1 MSQSSSGEKTEK
13 ASAKK
18 KRDARK
24 RGEVHKS
31 QDAISALSM
40 LVMFATLNALWPKG
54 WNALQLFM
62 SQYLSDSYIATQA
75 SNINNQSMQE
85 VYSSLLMSASN
96 FLIPV
101 FGVAVLVGVIGNVI
115 QTGPIFVPNR
125 VTPKFS
131 KINPIN
137 GFKRMFSIASV
148 VELIKSFCKVILFGV
163 LVYQT
168 IAKQLTEYPG
178 MMTWQ
183 VGDAINS
190 IMEVS
195 FKLGMKVGAAFL
207 MLSLVDMFYQWWKF
221 EKDLRMTKQEV
232 KEEYKQLEG
241 DPKIKS
247 KIRQKQRSMSARR
260 MMEQVSSAN
269 VVVTNPTH
277 FAVALR
283 YDEKVDKAPVIV
295 AKGQDY
301 LAQKIKEK
309 AQEHDIVIVENKPV
323 ARALYSACEIG
334 DQIPPQMY
342 QAIADIL
349 VYVYR
354 LKKDGKGSMS

>member
-1 MSQSSSGEKTEK
+1 VSQSGAGEKTEK

-24 RGEVHKS
+24 KGEVHKS

-40 LVMFATLNALWPKG
+40 VVMFATIYAMWSTAFSTFQTFL
-54 WNALQLFM
+54 
-62 SQYLSDSYIATQA
+62 SQNLSDSYIVTQSNTISNQSVHDVF
-75 SNINNQSMQE
+75 SNIFSQALSM
-85 VYSSLLMSASN
+85 LLPIFA
-96 FLIPV
+96 
-101 FGVAVLVGVIGNVI
+101 VAMLVGVIGNVI
-115 QTGPIFVPNR
+115 QTGPMFVPNR
-125 VTPKFS
+125 IMPKFS

-137 GFKRMFSIASV
+137 GFKRLFSVTSL
-148 VELIKSFCKVILFGV
+148 VELFKSICKVTILGV

-168 IAKQLTEYPG
+168 IFAQISNYPA
-178 MMTWQ
+178 MMTEK
-183 VGDAINS
+183 VDDAFNTVMTS
-190 IMEVS
+190 CLM
-195 FKLGMKVGAAFL
+195 LGIKMGGAFL
-207 MLSLVDMFYQWWKF
+207 IFALLDMFYQWWKF

-232 KEEYKQLEG
+232 KEEHKQLEG
-241 DPKIKS
+241 DPQIKA
-247 KIRQKQRSMSARR
+247 KIRQKQRAMSARR
-260 MMEQVSSAN
+260 MMEQLQSAN

-283 YDEKVDKAPVIV
+283 YDEKADKAPVIV

-309 AQEHDIVIVENKPV
+309 AREFDITIVENKPV
-323 ARALYSACEIG
+323 ARALYAACEIG
-334 DQIPPQMY
+334 DQIPAQMY

-354 LKKDGKGSMS
+354 LKNKGKGV